1 MKVDLMILLLKLLN
15 KSKINIICNRFLI
28 PIRKVSKL
36 ILDSSNNTLNNSKKK
51 ISLTLKKKFINDKE
65 NYYLNHNEKVKL
77 NNVND
82 SFNAETDTSNNINY
96 DINKCYSSQDDNIVE
111 KINNEQSNLQILS
124 LLKYNL

>member
-1 MKVDLMILLLKLLN
+1 MNLLLKLLN

-77 NNVND
+77 NHVND

>member
-1 MKVDLMILLLKLLN
+1 MKVDLINLLLKLLN

-51 ISLTLKKKFINDKE
+51 ISLTLKKKYINDKE

>member
-1 MKVDLMILLLKLLN
+1 MKVDLMNLLLKLLN

>member
-1 MKVDLMILLLKLLN
+1 MKVDLMNLLLKLLN

-28 PIRKVSKL
+28 PIRKVNKL

-51 ISLTLKKKFINDKE
+51 ISLTLKKKYLNDKE

>member
-1 MKVDLMILLLKLLN
+1 M
-15 KSKINIICNRFLI
+15 
-28 PIRKVSKL
+28 
-36 ILDSSNNTLNNSKKK
+36 DSSNNTLNNSKKK
-51 ISLTLKKKFINDKE
+51 ISLTLKKKYINDKE
-65 NYYLNHNEKVKL
+65 NYFLNHNEKVKL
-77 NNVND
+77 NHVND

>member
-1 MKVDLMILLLKLLN
+1 MKVDLMNLLLKHLN

-82 SFNAETDTSNNINY
+82 SFNSETDTSNNINY

>member
-1 MKVDLMILLLKLLN
+1 MKVDLMNLLLKLLN

-51 ISLTLKKKFINDKE
+51 ISLTLKKKYINDKE
-65 NYYLNHNEKVKL
+65 NYFLNHNEKVKL
-77 NNVND
+77 NHVND

>member
-1 MKVDLMILLLKLLN
+1 MNLLLKLLN

-51 ISLTLKKKFINDKE
+51 ISLTLKKKYINDKE
-65 NYYLNHNEKVKL
+65 NYFLNHNEKVKL
-77 NNVND
+77 NHVND